1 VLYQGTSST
10 TPFRLTSNTNPSQ
23 ALNNGGENQYIIY
36 DSRAAVYER
45 LGNLKDALKDTKK
58 TIGAAPERWQGYA
71 RAARLFLK
79 VQKPDSSM
87 KMVDMA
93 LIRVSPGDE
102 KKRLELASLKET
114 VGLALEADVGQR
126 RSAQNHS
133 AMLPVEIFGEMANFL
148 LSSDPSALITLLHV
162 SRSWRNIVWSTST
175 LWHTLVVTRYRPG
188 EKVKLWVERS
198 KGRIRELRVLRSAFE
213 SHWGG
218 HHLDGIN
225 WEALRIC
232 KVQGWHFSDYLH
244 ENSITHILANLDTL
258 EVDHIGVDRS
268 PQHLL
273 FTKDM
278 KVQHLTLRHV
288 LVSWQSLSACIRD
301 LKSLTLR
308 NVHDRSNTPITCV
321 LEANP
326 LLETLVL
333 DFSCS
338 MSPRHNREVTLD
350 FSYLTRLELANNMGH
365 AECILQAKMPQLQVL
380 SLQGL
385 RTPLDGG
392 LQSLTRHGSVHLTD
406 VILRRCSVANSNH
419 LISFLESLPL
429 LENLEL
435 SYTTNVAHDLLQAL
449 APEPSLHNSGSATTD
464 QNTLMCPSLTHLNLS
479 HCPEVKTGPLVRLV
493 KSRQAQPQMT
503 RIMSLTVDGCD
514 HVEADWIKWFRE
526 KVPNFSCVYLT
537 LKAAKYRR

>member
-1 VLYQGTSST
+1 MLCRGTSS
-10 TPFRLTSNTNPSQ
+10 PISISPHLKHQSQ

-36 DSRAAVYER
+36 DSRAAVYEK

-58 TIGAAPERWQGYA
+58 TIDTAPERWQGYA

-93 LIRVSPGDE
+93 LIRVSPGDD
-102 KKRLELASLKET
+102 KRRLELASLKET
-114 VGLALEADVGQR
+114 VSLALEAVVAQR
-126 RSAQNHS
+126 RSVRNHA
-133 AMLPVEIFGEMANFL
+133 AMLPVEIFEEMAKFL

-162 SRSWRNIVWSTST
+162 SRSWRDVVWSTSA
-175 LWHTLVVTRYRPG
+175 LWHTLVVARYRPG

-198 KGRIRELRVLRSAFE
+198 KGRIRELRVLRSASE
-213 SHWGG
+213 SLWDGDY
-218 HHLDGIN
+218 LNGIN

-232 KVQGWHFSDYLH
+232 KVQSWGFSNYLH
-244 ENSITHILANLDTL
+244 ENSMTHILANLDTL
-258 EVDHIGVDRS
+258 EVDRMGGRS
-268 PQHLL
+268 RYLL
-273 FTKDM
+273 FAKDM
-278 KVQHLTLRHV
+278 KVQHLTLSDI
-288 LVSWQSLSACIRD
+288 LVSWENLSACIRN

-308 NVHDRSNTPITCV
+308 NVRYLSDTPITCV

-333 DFSCS
+333 DFSAS
-338 MSPRHNREVTLD
+338 LRLLRYNKEIALD
-350 FSYLTRLELANNMGH
+350 FSYLTRLEVSDTG
-365 AECILQAKMPQLQVL
+365 AECVLQAKMPQLQVL
-380 SLQGL
+380 ILKGF
-385 RTPLDGG
+385 RTPLDDG

-406 VILRRCSVANSNH
+406 VILQRCSVANSSH

-435 SYTTNVAHDLLQAL
+435 SCTTNVAHNLLQAL
-449 APEPSLHNSGSATTD
+449 APEPSLHNSGTATAD

-493 KSRQAQPQMT
+493 KSRQAHSQMA

-514 HVEADWIKWFRE
+514 YVEADWIKWFRE
-526 KVPNFSCVYLT
+526 KVPVFSCVYLT
-537 LKAAKYRR
+537 KKAAKYRR